1 MLRPMRRLLPWLLL
15 GLSLVLGQKSG
26 GGVGGRPYAP
36 SPPPM
41 ASGPS
46 PSIPAPLPPYPGPVV
61 VYPGSGGNLGIVP
74 VLVFLGLAMVT
85 VWMVRGLRRAGG
97 GPEASVARLRLALL
111 LSLEAQQGLRR
122 LAEEA
127 NTTSAKGLA
136 DLVDEAA
143 LLLLREEPA
152 WRFASHEVHAG
163 SEEETLAQFEAWM
176 VEDRSKYRETFRHF
190 EGKKR
195 TDEGY
200 QTRVEP
206 GGRYLVVSLVL
217 AERRLLPPRA
227 PLTRAGVREALLDL
241 AGSTAYT
248 LLAAHLSWTPERVG
262 EALTEEELLWL
273 YPGLEKL

>member
-1 MLRPMRRLLPWLLL
+1 MLRHMRRLLPWLLL
-15 GLSLVLGQKSG
+15 DLSLVLAQKSG

-41 ASGPS
+41 APGPA
-46 PSIPAPLPPYPGPVV
+46 PSIPAPVPPYPGPVV
-61 VYPGSGGNLGIVP
+61 VYPGGGGSLGILP
-74 VLVFLGLAMVT
+74 VLVFLGLAVAT
-85 VWMVRGLRRAGG
+85 VWMVRGLRQAEA
-97 GPEASVARLRLALL
+97 GPEASAARLRLALL

-127 NTTSAKGLA
+127 DTASAKGLA

-152 WRFASHEVHAG
+152 WRFARYEAQPG
-163 SEEETLAQFEAWM
+163 SEEEALAQFEAWM
-176 VEDRSKYRETFRHF
+176 LEDRSKY
-190 EGKKR
+190 
-195 TDEGY
+195 
-200 QTRVEP
+200 RVEP

-248 LLAAHLSWTPERVG
+248 LLAAHLSWTPERAG